1 MLNNYRKLTP
11 IIQKQAASTDLSS
24 MATIIETFTDSM
36 DNIKVNADTMD
47 KLVMGDSSINS

>member
-1 MLNNYRKLTP
+1 MLNNYVKLTP

-24 MATIIETFTDSM
+24 MATIIENFTDGM

-47 KLVMGDSSINS
+47 KLTMGDPSYN